1 MKMRKRLTYLDL
13 SGYETADF
21 RHGRCSIKDMQ
32 LDAALRKL
40 NLYRVLMATVLTVV
54 AGGVADAQPKLEVT
68 PAPDSVTVGEVFR
81 VSFEVSWN
89 GAPGDYTV
97 LPAELE
103 PVEWGTCTLLPS
115 KAYVRDGLNVIVQ
128 TIEFVANQPGEVE
141 IPAVEF
147 QYLRPEDVQK
157 PEKPDTPMHL
167 NAPDAPPKLRADP
180 FPLLVQP
187 HTTPAWLFGVLGAL
201 LFSLLAAIGWWLAWR
216 RKAPS
221 SAPPAG
227 IVDRTAVTTHVDRAK
242 RKRLEGDFYGAYRDM
257 AAAAGLLKSMA
268 PELES
273 KLTARAEEIGYRGV
287 RPTDD
292 EMDGDFR
299 AIDGI
304 LSRDETI
311 PGA

>member
-1 MKMRKRLTYLDL
+1 
-13 SGYETADF
+13 
-21 RHGRCSIKDMQ
+21 MQ

-54 AGGVADAQPKLEVT
+54 AGGIAFGQPQLEVT
-68 PAPDSVTVGEVFR
+68 PAPESVTVGETFR
-81 VSFEVSWN
+81 VSYEVSWS

-128 TIEFVANQPGEVE
+128 TVEFVANQPGEVE

-167 NAPDAPPKLRADP
+167 NASDAPPKLRADP

-201 LFSLLAAIGWWLAWR
+201 FFFLLAALTWWMASRR
-216 RKAPS
+216 RKPSAAPQPS
-221 SAPPAG
+221 G
-227 IVDRTAVTTHVDRAK
+227 VVDRVAVNAHLDRAK

-257 AAAAGLLKSMA
+257 AMAAGLLKSKA
-268 PELES
+268 PELEGR
-273 KLTARAEEIGYRGV
+273 LTARADEIGYRGV

-292 EMDGDFR
+292 EMEGDIR
-299 AIDGI
+299 GI
-304 LSRDETI
+304 ERILAQDETI